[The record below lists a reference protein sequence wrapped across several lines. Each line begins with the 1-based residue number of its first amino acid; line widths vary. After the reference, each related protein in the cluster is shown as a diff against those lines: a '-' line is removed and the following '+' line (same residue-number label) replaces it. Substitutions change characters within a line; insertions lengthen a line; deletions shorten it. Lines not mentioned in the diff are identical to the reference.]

1 MKSQLPKQITQRKK
15 QGFIMPVNHWI
26 HNDLKKD
33 VQARLLS
40 SESFLS
46 QLFTP
51 KQIKNLFKP
60 SLSFI
65 KIPKNYDPP
74 LQESA
79 LIDQARNASSQPR
92 KRPQRAQRLAHELLA
107 HLRWGLGQVH
117 RPLRDFVRHLQRA
130 AAPAAFADAGVVVAR
145 AQLPQRLRVRGHPEA
160 GSAGS
165 AAYTER
171 RSEARSGAFSRP
183 SG

>member
-1 MKSQLPKQITQRKK
+1 MKIDKASMAFGIEAREVYLDHKLVESVFLFPGAAKVNPTPKNILKNIIKSQLPKRIVQRKK

-65 KIPKNYDPP
+65 KIPQNALLWRAY
-74 LQESA
+74 LFEIYRQEV
-79 LIDQARNASSQPR
+79 ISSR
-92 KRPQRAQRLAHELLA
+92 
-107 HLRWGLGQVH
+107 
-117 RPLRDFVRHLQRA
+117 
-130 AAPAAFADAGVVVAR
+130 
-145 AQLPQRLRVRGHPEA
+145 
-160 GSAGS
+160 
-165 AAYTER
+165 
-171 RSEARSGAFSRP
+171 
-183 SG
+183 